1 MLHAISGEGV
11 KIMTLAENNSTRG
24 YYKYLYTFI
33 LRLANLME
41 HNTTVISVYKNI

>member
-11 KIMTLAENNSTRG
+11 KIMTLAEKNSTRG

-33 LRLANLME
+33 LRRPDLWI
-41 HNTTVISVYKNI
+41 TTPRLIRL